1 MKGWVFSWSS
11 LLTSEHFDSVAFL
24 FRIASHPADQSGMPN
39 GKIQVIVSN
48 KQVIGPFP
56 ID

>member
-1 MKGWVFSWSS
+1 MKGWAFSWSS
-11 LLTSEHFDSVAFL
+11 LLTSEHFDSAAFL

-39 GKIQVIVSN
+39 GKIQAIVSN